1 MVSSHRLCSRRLALV
16 SMLGSAKCRSELN
29 LSVGILWFPA
39 DQKLVP
45 WWWSRYRCWHLMRRI
60 CSMSNEPLLWRK
72 AKPARLVIADDHELA
87 RAGLRAMLTGQRG
100 LELVGEAAN
109 GREALALCRRLQP
122 DLALIDVRMPEQDG
136 LAACRAIKRECP
148 ATSVIL
154 VTMHENPEYLLEAL
168 KAGAAG
174 YVLKDISQRELIAA
188 VQGVLRG
195 EAILNKELVI
205 RLLGHLAG
213 QTPSQEELLLGR
225 LSPREREVLQ
235 LLTQGQT
242 NREIAQQL
250 IVSVSTVKIH
260 VEHILAKLGV
270 SDRTQ
275 AAVRAIELGLL
286 PTITKE

>member
-1 MVSSHRLCSRRLALV
+1 
-16 SMLGSAKCRSELN
+16 
-29 LSVGILWFPA
+29 
-39 DQKLVP
+39 
-45 WWWSRYRCWHLMRRI
+45 
-60 CSMSNEPLLWRK
+60 MSNDPLLWRK

-87 RAGLRAMLTGQRG
+87 RAGLRTMLNGQRG
-100 LELVGEAAN
+100 LEVVGEAAN
-109 GREALALCRRLQP
+109 GREALMLCRRLQP

-136 LAACRAIKRECP
+136 LATCRAIKQECP

-154 VTMHENPEYLLEAL
+154 ITIHETPEYLLEAL

-174 YVLKDISQRELIAA
+174 YVIKDISQRELITV
-188 VQGVLRG
+188 VQGVLHG
-195 EAILNKELVI
+195 ESILNKELVI
-205 RLLGHLAG
+205 HLLEGLASE
-213 QTPSQEELLLGR
+213 TPSQEELPAGR

-242 NREIAQQL
+242 NREIAQKL
-250 IVSVSTVKIH
+250 TVSVSTVKIH

-286 PTITKE
+286 HTPSIE